1 MFILSLTSTPYMA
14 YLAEPLPGS
23 VEAEYM
29 PTWSSYEEYVNV
41 STIYFQLL
49 YNNSTMCTN
58 AVSRRDT
65 ATNTFGM
72 RLTMVLPFEIPDDE
86 DLNDMISMPAAPY
99 YGKGTVYS
107 SFSIN
112 LLNVQ
117 RNLSE
122 SNEAVENLPAQ
133 SNCRFD
139 IQ

>member
-49 YNNSTMCTN
+49 YNNSTMGTN
-58 AVSRRDT
+58 AVIRRDT

-86 DLNDMISMPAAPY
+86 VLNYMISMP
-99 YGKGTVYS
+99 GKPEMD
-107 SFSIN
+107 
-112 LLNVQ
+112 L
-117 RNLSE
+117 E
-122 SNEAVENLPAQ
+122 
-133 SNCRFD
+133 D
-139 IQ
+139 D